1 MAAKEV
7 SVSRYILALVVIAC
21 ARVWAQTGV
30 VVPQG
35 PTGTPNPP
43 LTISLADAIQRAKAN
58 APQFHAALTEAGLAR
73 EDRVQARA
81 ALLPDVGYT
90 TGAIYTEPNGTT
102 SGRFISANAV
112 REYISQGAVHEGIGL
127 SSVADYRRARA
138 LEALANAKAE
148 IATRGLVVTV
158 VQSFYGAI
166 AAKRKITNTQRA
178 DDEAQHFLKISQ
190 QLEQGGEVAHSDV
203 VKAQLEAND
212 RQRDLQE
219 AILAEEKSRLALAV
233 LIFPTFTSDYQV
245 LDDLGDVPSLPELHD
260 AQDLAARN
268 NPELKA
274 AVATLRASEQEVTSA
289 IGGHLPSVSINYFYG
304 IDATQY
310 ATKTDG
316 VNNLG
321 YQVSATL
328 NLPIWNWGATQSK
341 VKQAQLQRNQSKLEL
356 NAAQRQ
362 AISDLQ
368 TLYSEAQLARNQLDL
383 LHQSVDLAQESL
395 RLTNI
400 RYRGGEATA
409 LEAVDAQNVLVQAR
423 NNYDDG
429 QVRYR
434 LAIANLQTLT
444 GSF

>member
-1 MAAKEV
+1 V
-7 SVSRYILALVVIAC
+7 FRYIPALMIIAC
-21 ARVWAQTGV
+21 MDVWAQTNV
-30 VVPQG
+30 TVAQG
-35 PTGTPNPP
+35 PTPARDQT
-43 LTISLADAIQRAKAN
+43 LTITLADAIQRAKAN

-90 TGAIYTEPNGTT
+90 TGAIYTEPNGTL

-112 REYISQGAVHEGIGL
+112 HEYISQGAVHEGIGL
-127 SSVADYRRARA
+127 SSIADYRRARA
-138 LEALANAKAE
+138 VEALANAKAE

-166 AAKRKITNTQRA
+166 AAKRKITNAQQA
-178 DDEAQHFLKISQ
+178 ADEAQHFLKISE
-190 QLEQGGEVAHSDV
+190 QLEGGGEVAHSDV

-212 RQRDLQE
+212 RNRDLQE
-219 AILAEEKSRLALAV
+219 STLAEEKARLALAV
-233 LIFPTFTSDYQV
+233 LIFPNFTRDYQV
-245 LDDLGDVPSLPELHD
+245 ADDLSVAPSLPELSE
-260 AQDLAARN
+260 AQDLASRN

-274 AVATLRASEQEVTSA
+274 AVAAMRASEQEVTSA
-289 IGGHLPSVSINYFYG
+289 IGEHLPSLSINYFYG

-328 NLPIWNWGATQSK
+328 NLPIWNWGATQSR
-341 VKQAQLQRNQSKLEL
+341 VKQAQLRRDQSRLEL
-356 NAAQRQ
+356 SAAQRQ
-362 AISDLQ
+362 AIADLQ
-368 TLYSEAQLARNQLDL
+368 TLYSEAQLARNQLTL

-395 RLTNI
+395 RLTAI
-400 RYRGGEATA
+400 RYQGGEATI
-409 LEAVDAQNVLVQAR
+409 LEAVDAQNVLTQAR
-423 NNYDDG
+423 NNFDDG

-434 LAIANLQTLT
+434 VAIANLQTLT

>member
-1 MAAKEV
+1 V
-7 SVSRYILALVVIAC
+7 FRYILALMIVAC
-21 ARVWAQTGV
+21 MEVWAQTNV
-30 VVPQG
+30 TVAQG
-35 PTGTPNPP
+35 PTPARDQT
-43 LTISLADAIQRAKAN
+43 LTITLADAIQRAKAN

-90 TGAIYTEPNGTT
+90 TGAIYTEPNGTL

-112 REYISQGAVHEGIGL
+112 HEYISQGAVHEGIGL
-127 SSVADYRRARA
+127 SSIADYRRARA
-138 LEALANAKAE
+138 VEALANAKAE

-166 AAKRKITNTQRA
+166 AAKRKITNAQQA
-178 DDEAQHFLKISQ
+178 ADEAQHFLKISE
-190 QLEQGGEVAHSDV
+190 QLEHGGEVAHSDV
-203 VKAQLEAND
+203 VKARLEAND
-212 RQRDLQE
+212 RNRDLQE
-219 AILAEEKSRLALAV
+219 STLAEEKARLALAV
-233 LIFPTFTSDYQV
+233 LIFPNFTRDYQIE
-245 LDDLGDVPSLPELHD
+245 DDLSVAPSLPDLSE
-260 AQDLAARN
+260 AQDLASRN

-274 AVATLRASEQEVTSA
+274 AVAAMRASEQEVTSA
-289 IGGHLPSVSINYFYG
+289 IGEHLPSLSMNYFYG

-316 VNNLG
+316 INNLG

-328 NLPIWNWGATQSK
+328 NLPIWNWGATQSR
-341 VKQAQLQRNQSKLEL
+341 VKQAQLRRDQSKLEL
-356 NAAQRQ
+356 NTAQRQ
-362 AISDLQ
+362 AIADLQ

-395 RLTNI
+395 RLAAI
-400 RYRGGEATA
+400 RYQGGEATI
-409 LEAVDAQNVLVQAR
+409 LEAVDAQNVLTQAR
-423 NNYDDG
+423 NNFDDG

-434 LAIANLQTLT
+434 VAIANLQTLT

>member
-1 MAAKEV
+1 MF
-7 SVSRYILALVVIAC
+7 RYILALMLIAC
-21 ARVWAQTGV
+21 MEVRAQTNV
-30 VVPQG
+30 TAAQG
-35 PTGTPNPP
+35 PTPARDGT
-43 LTISLADAIQRAKAN
+43 LTITLADAIQRAKAN

-90 TGAIYTEPNGTT
+90 TGAIYTEPNGTL

-112 REYISQGAVHEGIGL
+112 HEYISQGAVHEGIGL
-127 SSVADYRRARA
+127 SSIADYRRARA
-138 LEALANAKAE
+138 VEALANAKAE

-166 AAKRKITNTQRA
+166 AAKRKITNAQQA
-178 DDEAQHFLKISQ
+178 ADEAQHFQKISE
-190 QLEQGGEVAHSDV
+190 QLEHGGEVAHSDV

-212 RQRDLQE
+212 RNRDLQE
-219 AILAEEKSRLALAV
+219 STLGEEKARLALAV
-233 LIFPTFTSDYQV
+233 LIFQNFTRDYQV
-245 LDDLGDVPSLPELHD
+245 ADDLSVAPSLPELSE
-260 AQDLAARN
+260 AQDLASRN

-274 AVATLRASEQEVTSA
+274 AVAATRASEQEVTSA
-289 IGGHLPSVSINYFYG
+289 IGEHLPSLSMNYFYG

-316 VNNLG
+316 INNLG

-328 NLPIWNWGATQSK
+328 NLPIWNWGATQSR
-341 VKQAQLQRNQSKLEL
+341 VKQAQLRRDQSKLEL

-362 AISDLQ
+362 AIADLQ
-368 TLYSEAQLARNQLDL
+368 TLYSEAHLARNQLNL

-395 RLTNI
+395 RLTAI
-400 RYRGGEATA
+400 RYQGGEATI
-409 LEAVDAQNVLVQAR
+409 LEAVDAQNVLTQAR
-423 NNYDDG
+423 NNFDDG

-434 LAIANLQTLT
+434 VAIANLQTLT

>member
-1 MAAKEV
+1 V
-7 SVSRYILALVVIAC
+7 PRYLPALFLIAC
-21 ARVWAQTGV
+21 TQVWAQANV
-30 VVPQG
+30 VVPQSYA
-35 PTGTPNPP
+35 GTASQP
-43 LTISLADAIQRAKAN
+43 LTVTLADAIQRAKAN

-81 ALLPDVGYT
+81 ALLPEVGYT
-90 TGAIYTEPNGTT
+90 TGAIYTEPNGTPP
-102 SGRFISANAV
+102 GRFISANAV

-127 SSVADYRRARA
+127 SSIADYRRARA
-138 LEALANAKAE
+138 VEALANAKAE
-148 IATRGLVVTV
+148 IAIRGLVVTV

-166 AAKRKITNTQRA
+166 AVKRKATNAQLA
-178 DDEAQHFLKISQ
+178 ADEAQHFLKISE
-190 QLEQGGEVAHSDV
+190 QLESGGEVAHSDV

-212 RQRDLQE
+212 RNRDVQE
-219 AILAEEKSRLALAV
+219 STLSEEKARLALAV
-233 LIFPTFTSDYQV
+233 LIFPNFTRDYQV
-245 LDDLGDVPSLPELHD
+245 VDDLSIAPPLPELHLV
-260 AQDLAARN
+260 QDLAANN

-274 AVATLRASEQEVTSA
+274 AVAAMRASDQEVTSA
-289 IGGHLPSVSINYFYG
+289 IGGHLPSFSINYFYG

-316 VNNLG
+316 INNLG

-328 NLPIWNWGATQSK
+328 NLPIWNWGATQSR
-341 VKQAQLQRNQSKLEL
+341 VKQAQLQRDQARLEL
-356 NAAQRQ
+356 SAAQRQ
-362 AISDLQ
+362 AIADLQ

-383 LHQSVDLAQESL
+383 LRQSVDLAQESL

-400 RYRGGEATA
+400 RYQGGEATA

-434 LAIANLQTLT
+434 VAIANLQTLT
-444 GSF
+444 GKF

>member
-1 MAAKEV
+1 MF
-7 SVSRYILALVVIAC
+7 RYILTLVLIAC
-21 ARVWAQTGV
+21 MDVWAQTNV
-30 VVPQG
+30 TVAQG
-35 PTGTPNPP
+35 PTPARDQT
-43 LTISLADAIQRAKAN
+43 LTITLADAIQRAKAN

-90 TGAIYTEPNGTT
+90 TGAIYTEPNGTLPA
-102 SGRFISANAV
+102 SFISANAV

-127 SSVADYRRARA
+127 PSIADYRRARA
-138 LEALANAKAE
+138 IEALANAKAE

-166 AAKRKITNTQRA
+166 AAKRKITNAQQAT
-178 DDEAQHFLKISQ
+178 DEAQHFLKISE
-190 QLEQGGEVAHSDV
+190 QLEHGGEVAHSDV

-212 RQRDLQE
+212 RNRDLQE
-219 AILAEEKSRLALAV
+219 STLAEEKARLALAV
-233 LIFPTFTSDYQV
+233 LIFPNFTRDYQV
-245 LDDLGDVPSLPELHD
+245 VDDLSVAPSMPALSE

-274 AVATLRASEQEVTSA
+274 AVAAMRASEQEVTSA
-289 IGGHLPSVSINYFYG
+289 IGEHLPSLSINYFYG

-316 VNNLG
+316 INNLG

-328 NLPIWNWGATQSK
+328 NLPIWNWGATQSR
-341 VKQAQLQRNQSKLEL
+341 VKQAQLRRDQSKLEL
-356 NAAQRQ
+356 SAAQRQ
-362 AISDLQ
+362 AIADLQ
-368 TLYSEAQLARNQLDL
+368 TLYSEAQLARNQLNL

-395 RLTNI
+395 RLTAI
-400 RYRGGEATA
+400 RYQGGEATI
-409 LEAVDAQNVLVQAR
+409 LEAVDAQNVLTQTR
-423 NNYDDG
+423 NNFDDG

-434 LAIANLQTLT
+434 VAIANLQTLT

>member
-1 MAAKEV
+1 V
-7 SVSRYILALVVIAC
+7 FRYILALMIIAC
-21 ARVWAQTGV
+21 MEVWAQTNV
-30 VVPQG
+30 TVAQG
-35 PTGTPNPP
+35 PVPARDQT
-43 LTISLADAIQRAKAN
+43 LTITLADAIQRARAN

-90 TGAIYTEPNGTT
+90 TGAIYTEPTNGPFP
-102 SGRFISANAV
+102 GRFISANAV

-127 SSVADYRRARA
+127 SSIADYRRARA
-138 LEALANAKAE
+138 VEALANAKAE

-166 AAKRKITNTQRA
+166 AAKRKITNAQQA
-178 DDEAQHFLKISQ
+178 SDEAQHFLKISE
-190 QLEQGGEVAHSDV
+190 QLEHGGEVAQSDV

-212 RQRDLQE
+212 RNRDLQE
-219 AILAEEKSRLALAV
+219 STLTEEKARLALAV
-233 LIFPTFTSDYQV
+233 LIFPNFTRDYQV
-245 LDDLGDVPSLPELHD
+245 VDDLSVAPFMPELSE
-260 AQDLAARN
+260 AQDLASRN

-274 AVATLRASEQEVTSA
+274 AVAAMRASEQEVTSA
-289 IGGHLPSVSINYFYG
+289 IGEHLPTLSMNYFYG

-321 YQVSATL
+321 YQVSATV
-328 NLPIWNWGATQSK
+328 NLPIWNWGATQSR
-341 VKQAQLQRNQSKLEL
+341 VKQAQLRRDQSKVEL
-356 NAAQRQ
+356 SAAQRQ
-362 AISDLQ
+362 AIADLQ
-368 TLYSEAQLARNQLDL
+368 TLYSEARLARNQLNL

-395 RLTNI
+395 RLTAI
-400 RYRGGEATA
+400 RYQGGEATI
-409 LEAVDAQNVLVQAR
+409 LEAVDAQNVLTQAR
-423 NNYDDG
+423 NNFDDG

-434 LAIANLQTLT
+434 VAIANLQTLT

>member
-1 MAAKEV
+1 MF
-7 SVSRYILALVVIAC
+7 RYILALMIIAC
-21 ARVWAQTGV
+21 MDVWAQTNV
-30 VVPQG
+30 TVAQG
-35 PTGTPNPP
+35 PTPARDQT
-43 LTISLADAIQRAKAN
+43 LTITLADAIQRAKAN

-90 TGAIYTEPNGTT
+90 TGAIYTEPNGTL

-112 REYISQGAVHEGIGL
+112 HEYISQGAVHEGIGL
-127 SSVADYRRARA
+127 SSIADYRRARA
-138 LEALANAKAE
+138 VEALANAKAE

-166 AAKRKITNTQRA
+166 AAKRKITNAQQA
-178 DDEAQHFLKISQ
+178 ADEAQHFLKISE
-190 QLEQGGEVAHSDV
+190 QLEHGGEVAHSDV

-212 RQRDLQE
+212 RNRDLQE
-219 AILAEEKSRLALAV
+219 STLAEEKARLALAV
-233 LIFPTFTSDYQV
+233 LIFPNFTRDYQV
-245 LDDLGDVPSLPELHD
+245 VDDLSVAPSLPALNE
-260 AQDLAARN
+260 AQDLASRN

-274 AVATLRASEQEVTSA
+274 AVAAMRASEQEVTSA
-289 IGGHLPSVSINYFYG
+289 IGEHLPSLSINYFYG

-316 VNNLG
+316 INNLG

-328 NLPIWNWGATQSK
+328 NLPIWNWGATQSR
-341 VKQAQLQRNQSKLEL
+341 VKQAQLRRDQSKLEL
-356 NAAQRQ
+356 SAAQRQ
-362 AISDLQ
+362 AIADLQ
-368 TLYSEAQLARNQLDL
+368 TLYSEAQLARNQLNL

-395 RLTNI
+395 RLTAI
-400 RYRGGEATA
+400 RYQGGEATI
-409 LEAVDAQNVLVQAR
+409 LEAVDAQNVLTQAR
-423 NNYDDG
+423 NNFDDG

-434 LAIANLQTLT
+434 VAIANLQTLT

>member
-1 MAAKEV
+1 
-7 SVSRYILALVVIAC
+7 VSRYILALVLIAC
-21 ARVWAQTGV
+21 MHVWAQTGV

-35 PTGTPNPP
+35 PGGAPNQP

-90 TGAIYTEPNGTT
+90 TGAIYTEPNGV
-102 SGRFISANAV
+102 SPGRFISANAV

-127 SSVADYRRARA
+127 SSIADYRRARA
-138 LEALANAKAE
+138 VEALANAKAE

-166 AAKRKITNTQRA
+166 AAKRKITNAQQA
-178 DDEAQHFLKISQ
+178 SDEAQHFLKISE
-190 QLEQGGEVAHSDV
+190 QLESGGEVAHSDV

-212 RQRDLQE
+212 RNRESQE
-219 AILAEEKSRLALAV
+219 SSLSEEKARLALAV
-233 LIFPTFTSDYQV
+233 LIFPNFTRDYQV
-245 LDDLGDVPSLPELHD
+245 VDDLSIAPPLPELHQV
-260 AQDLAARN
+260 QDLAANN

-274 AVATLRASEQEVTSA
+274 AVAAMRASEQEVTSA
-289 IGGHLPSVSINYFYG
+289 IGGHLPSLSINYFYG

-328 NLPIWNWGATQSK
+328 NLPIWNWGATQSR
-341 VKQAQLQRNQSKLEL
+341 VKQAQLQRDQAKLEL
-356 NAAQRQ
+356 SAAQRQ
-362 AISDLQ
+362 AIAGLQ

-400 RYRGGEATA
+400 RYQGGEATA

-423 NNYDDG
+423 NNYNDG

-434 LAIANLQTLT
+434 VAIANLQTLT

>member
-1 MAAKEV
+1 V
-7 SVSRYILALVVIAC
+7 FRYILALMIVAC
-21 ARVWAQTGV
+21 MEVWAQTNV
-30 VVPQG
+30 TVAQG
-35 PTGTPNPP
+35 PTPARDQT
-43 LTISLADAIQRAKAN
+43 LTITLADAIQRAKAN

-90 TGAIYTEPNGTT
+90 TGAIYTEPNGTL

-112 REYISQGAVHEGIGL
+112 HEYISQGAVHEGIGL
-127 SSVADYRRARA
+127 SSIADYRRARA
-138 LEALANAKAE
+138 VEALANAKAE

-166 AAKRKITNTQRA
+166 AAKRKITNAQQA
-178 DDEAQHFLKISQ
+178 ADEAQHFLKISE
-190 QLEQGGEVAHSDV
+190 QLEHGGEVAHSDV
-203 VKAQLEAND
+203 VKARLEAND
-212 RQRDLQE
+212 RNRDLQE
-219 AILAEEKSRLALAV
+219 STLAEEKARLALAV
-233 LIFPTFTSDYQV
+233 LIFPNFTRDYQIE
-245 LDDLGDVPSLPELHD
+245 DDLSVAPSLPDLSE
-260 AQDLAARN
+260 AQDLASRN

-274 AVATLRASEQEVTSA
+274 AVAAMRASEQEVTSA
-289 IGGHLPSVSINYFYG
+289 IGEHLPSLSMNYFYG

-316 VNNLG
+316 INNLG

-328 NLPIWNWGATQSK
+328 NLPIWNWGATQSR
-341 VKQAQLQRNQSKLEL
+341 VKQAQLRRDQSKLEL
-356 NAAQRQ
+356 NTAQRQ
-362 AISDLQ
+362 AIADLQ

-395 RLTNI
+395 RLTAI
-400 RYRGGEATA
+400 RYQGGETTI
-409 LEAVDAQNVLVQAR
+409 LEAVDAQNVLTQAR
-423 NNYDDG
+423 NNFDDG

-434 LAIANLQTLT
+434 VAIANLQTLT

>member
-1 MAAKEV
+1 MF
-7 SVSRYILALVVIAC
+7 RYIPALMIIAC
-21 ARVWAQTGV
+21 MDVWAQTNV
-30 VVPQG
+30 TVAQG
-35 PTGTPNPP
+35 PAPARDQT
-43 LTISLADAIQRAKAN
+43 LTITLADAIQRAKAN

-90 TGAIYTEPNGTT
+90 TGAIYTEPNGTL

-112 REYISQGAVHEGIGL
+112 HEYISQGAVHEGIGL
-127 SSVADYRRARA
+127 SSIADYRRARA
-138 LEALANAKAE
+138 VEALANAKAE

-166 AAKRKITNTQRA
+166 AAKRKITNAQQA
-178 DDEAQHFLKISQ
+178 ADEAQHFLKISE
-190 QLEQGGEVAHSDV
+190 QLEGGGEVAHSDV

-212 RQRDLQE
+212 RNRDLQE
-219 AILAEEKSRLALAV
+219 STLAEEKARLALAV
-233 LIFPTFTSDYQV
+233 LIFPNFTRDYQV
-245 LDDLGDVPSLPELHD
+245 ADDLSVAPSLPELSE
-260 AQDLAARN
+260 AQDLASRN

-274 AVATLRASEQEVTSA
+274 AVAAMRASEQEVTSA
-289 IGGHLPSVSINYFYG
+289 IGEHLPSLSINYFYG

-328 NLPIWNWGATQSK
+328 NLPIWNWGATQSR
-341 VKQAQLQRNQSKLEL
+341 VKQAQLRRDQSRLEL
-356 NAAQRQ
+356 SAAQRQ
-362 AISDLQ
+362 AIADLQ
-368 TLYSEAQLARNQLDL
+368 TLYSEAQLARNQLTL

-395 RLTNI
+395 RLTAI
-400 RYRGGEATA
+400 RYQGGEATI
-409 LEAVDAQNVLVQAR
+409 LEAVDAQNVLTQAR
-423 NNYDDG
+423 NNFDDG

-434 LAIANLQTLT
+434 VAIANLQTLT

>member
-1 MAAKEV
+1 MF
-7 SVSRYILALVVIAC
+7 RYIPALMIIAC
-21 ARVWAQTGV
+21 MDVWAQTNV
-30 VVPQG
+30 TVAQG
-35 PTGTPNPP
+35 PTPARDQT
-43 LTISLADAIQRAKAN
+43 LTITLADAIQRAKAN

-90 TGAIYTEPNGTT
+90 TGAIYTEPNGTL

-112 REYISQGAVHEGIGL
+112 HEYISQGAVHEGIGL
-127 SSVADYRRARA
+127 SSIADYRRARA
-138 LEALANAKAE
+138 VEALANAKAE

-166 AAKRKITNTQRA
+166 AAKRKITNAQQA
-178 DDEAQHFLKISQ
+178 ADEAQHFLKISE
-190 QLEQGGEVAHSDV
+190 QLEGGGEVAHSDV

-212 RQRDLQE
+212 RNRDLQE
-219 AILAEEKSRLALAV
+219 STLAEEKARLALAV
-233 LIFPTFTSDYQV
+233 LIFPNFTRDYQV
-245 LDDLGDVPSLPELHD
+245 ADDLSVAPSLPELSE
-260 AQDLAARN
+260 AQDLASRN

-274 AVATLRASEQEVTSA
+274 AVAAMRASEQEVTSA
-289 IGGHLPSVSINYFYG
+289 IGEHLPSLSINYFYG

-328 NLPIWNWGATQSK
+328 NLPIWNWGATQSR
-341 VKQAQLQRNQSKLEL
+341 VKQAQLRRDQSRLEL
-356 NAAQRQ
+356 SAAQRQ
-362 AISDLQ
+362 AIADLQ
-368 TLYSEAQLARNQLDL
+368 TLYSEAQLARNQLTL

-395 RLTNI
+395 RLTAI
-400 RYRGGEATA
+400 RYQGGEATI
-409 LEAVDAQNVLVQAR
+409 LEAVDAQNVLTQAR
-423 NNYDDG
+423 NNFDDG

-434 LAIANLQTLT
+434 VAIANLQTLT

>member
-1 MAAKEV
+1 MF
-7 SVSRYILALVVIAC
+7 RNILALMLIAC
-21 ARVWAQTGV
+21 MEVRAQTNV
-30 VVPQG
+30 TAAQG
-35 PTGTPNPP
+35 PTPARDRT
-43 LTISLADAIQRAKAN
+43 LTITLADAIQRAKAN

-90 TGAIYTEPNGTT
+90 TGAIYTEPNGTL

-112 REYISQGAVHEGIGL
+112 HEYISQGAVHEGIGL
-127 SSVADYRRARA
+127 SSIADYRRARA
-138 LEALANAKAE
+138 VEALANAKAE

-166 AAKRKITNTQRA
+166 AAKRKITNAQQA
-178 DDEAQHFLKISQ
+178 ADEAQHFQKISE
-190 QLEQGGEVAHSDV
+190 QLEHGGEVAHSDV

-212 RQRDLQE
+212 RNRDLQE
-219 AILAEEKSRLALAV
+219 STLAEEKARLALAV
-233 LIFPTFTSDYQV
+233 LIFQNFTRDYQV
-245 LDDLGDVPSLPELHD
+245 ADDLSVAPSLPELSE
-260 AQDLAARN
+260 AQDLASRN

-274 AVATLRASEQEVTSA
+274 AVAATRASEQEVTSA
-289 IGGHLPSVSINYFYG
+289 IGEHLPSLSMNYFYG

-316 VNNLG
+316 INNLG

-328 NLPIWNWGATQSK
+328 NLPIWNWGATQSR
-341 VKQAQLQRNQSKLEL
+341 VKQAQLRRDQSKLEL

-362 AISDLQ
+362 AIADLQ
-368 TLYSEAQLARNQLDL
+368 TLYSEAHLARNQLNL

-395 RLTNI
+395 RLTAI
-400 RYRGGEATA
+400 RYQGGEATI
-409 LEAVDAQNVLVQAR
+409 LEAVDAQNVLTQAR
-423 NNYDDG
+423 NNFDDG

-434 LAIANLQTLT
+434 VAIANLQTLT

>member
-1 MAAKEV
+1 V
-7 SVSRYILALVVIAC
+7 FRNILALMLIAC
-21 ARVWAQTGV
+21 MEVRAQTNV
-30 VVPQG
+30 TAAQG
-35 PTGTPNPP
+35 PTPAHDRT
-43 LTISLADAIQRAKAN
+43 LTITLADAIQRAKAN

-90 TGAIYTEPNGTT
+90 TGAIYTEPNGTL

-112 REYISQGAVHEGIGL
+112 HEYISQGAVHEGIGL
-127 SSVADYRRARA
+127 SSIADYRRARA
-138 LEALANAKAE
+138 VEALANAKAE

-166 AAKRKITNTQRA
+166 AAKRKITNAQQA
-178 DDEAQHFLKISQ
+178 ADEAQHFQKISE
-190 QLEQGGEVAHSDV
+190 QLEHGGEVAHSDV

-212 RQRDLQE
+212 RNRDLQE
-219 AILAEEKSRLALAV
+219 STLGEEKARLALAV
-233 LIFPTFTSDYQV
+233 LIFQNFTRDYQV
-245 LDDLGDVPSLPELHD
+245 ADDLSVAPSLPELSE
-260 AQDLAARN
+260 AQDLASRN

-274 AVATLRASEQEVTSA
+274 AVAATRASEQEVTSA
-289 IGGHLPSVSINYFYG
+289 IGEHLPSLSMNYFYG

-316 VNNLG
+316 INNLG

-328 NLPIWNWGATQSK
+328 NLPIWNWGATQSR
-341 VKQAQLQRNQSKLEL
+341 VKQAQLRRDQSKLEL

-362 AISDLQ
+362 AIADLQ
-368 TLYSEAQLARNQLDL
+368 TLYSEAHLARNQLNL

-395 RLTNI
+395 RLTAI
-400 RYRGGEATA
+400 RYQGGEATI
-409 LEAVDAQNVLVQAR
+409 LEAVDAQNVLTQAR
-423 NNYDDG
+423 NNFDDG

-434 LAIANLQTLT
+434 VAIANLQTLT

>member
-1 MAAKEV
+1 MAVKKV
-7 SVSRYILALVVIAC
+7 SVSRYFSALVLIAITH
-21 ARVWAQTGV
+21 VWAQTSV
-30 VVPQG
+30 IVPEG
-35 PTGTPNPP
+35 PGSAPNQP

-81 ALLPDVGYT
+81 ALLPDVNYS

-127 SSVADYRRARA
+127 SSIADYRRARA
-138 LEALANAKAE
+138 VEALANAKAE

-166 AAKRKITNTQRA
+166 AAKRKITNAQQA
-178 DDEAQHFLKISQ
+178 ADEAQHFLKISE
-190 QLEQGGEVAHSDV
+190 QLESGGEVAHSDV

-212 RQRDLQE
+212 RNRDSQE
-219 AILAEEKSRLALAV
+219 SALAEEKARLALGV
-233 LIFPTFTSDYQV
+233 LIFPNFTRDYQV
-245 LDDLGDVPSLPELHD
+245 VDDLSLAPPLPEFHQL
-260 AQDLAARN
+260 QDLAANN

-274 AVATLRASEQEVTSA
+274 AVAAMRASEQEVTSA
-289 IGGHLPSVSINYFYG
+289 IGGHLPSLSINYFYG

-328 NLPIWNWGATQSK
+328 NLPIWNWGATQSR
-341 VKQAQLQRNQSKLEL
+341 VKQAQLQRDQARLEL
-356 NAAQRQ
+356 SATQRQ
-362 AISDLQ
+362 AIADLQ
-368 TLYSEAQLARNQLDL
+368 TLYSEAQLARNQLAL
-383 LHQSVDLAQESL
+383 LRQSADLAQESL

-400 RYRGGEATA
+400 RYQGGEATA

-434 LAIANLQTLT
+434 VAIANLQTHT